1 MSEDQPNVD
10 DLLVDAYAYAYGM
23 DPDSDAYQDSLNSIV
38 KLEAIKD
45 TSLQTQ
51 AAIKRQEQQDRTW
64 WRPSGDG
71 MLGAAASVLGI
82 LVIVNAER
90 LYPVASKALGMATR
104 IRL

>member
-10 DLLVDAYAYAYGM
+10 DLLADAYAYAYGM
-23 DPDSDAYQDSLNSIV
+23 DPDTEAYTSTLQNIV

-51 AAIKRQEQQDRTW
+51 AALKRQEQQERAW

-71 MLGAAASVLGI
+71 MLGATASVLGI

>member
-1 MSEDQPNVD
+1 MSDTKPDVN
-10 DLLVDAYAYAYGM
+10 DLLDDAYAYAYGM
-23 DPDSDAYQDSLNSIV
+23 DPDTEAYTSTLQNIV

-51 AAIKRQEQQDRTW
+51 AALKRQEQQERAW

-71 MLGAAASVLGI
+71 MLGATASVLGI

>member
-1 MSEDQPNVD
+1 MSDTKPDVN
-10 DLLVDAYAYAYGM
+10 DLLEDAYAYAYGM
-23 DPDSDAYQDSLNSIV
+23 DPDAEAYTSTLQNIV

-51 AAIKRQEQQDRTW
+51 AALKRQEQQERAW

-71 MLGAAASVLGI
+71 MLGATASVLGI

>member
-1 MSEDQPNVD
+1 MSNTKPDVN
-10 DLLVDAYAYAYGM
+10 DLLDDAYAYAYGM
-23 DPDSDAYQDSLNSIV
+23 DPDTETYTSTLQNIV

-51 AAIKRQEQQDRTW
+51 AALKRQEQQERAW

-71 MLGAAASVLGI
+71 MLGATASVLGI